1 MARANAVAIDATR
14 APDAGR
20 DTGSQWLRMAR
31 TAICMAA
38 LLLASF
44 AATAQRTEGDRAAA
58 RGVYSAEVEVNS
70 QGAGER
76 NSAFARALAQ
86 VLGKLS
92 GNRNAASIPGISQE
106 LRRAERYVDGFDY
119 RQDEGVSASG
129 APSFDTILVV
139 RFDRD
144 KVDSLAAALGLPIWP
159 QPRPKPVLW
168 LAIDDGSGPRL
179 VGLPKAAAA
188 QSTLERATTRGY
200 RLGLPNGSAAE
211 QAVVGAI
218 WRGDTAAVAR
228 ASRRYSPPMQL
239 IGKLYRDDGGW
250 RADWIFVDNGKVLSR
265 WSESGANARQVMATG
280 ADGAADALMKRYAKA
295 PETDP
300 AGTYRVAFTG
310 LDSTDDYVRLSGYLQ
325 QLAVVR
331 GMTPLSATPQTVAF
345 DLDLVS
351 GLSGFD
357 RLVSGGDVLV
367 AVSTAGA
374 ADPLGLPGDAT
385 TADPLADAIPGEARP
400 GPVAGDRPA
409 VYRLR

>member
-1 MARANAVAIDATR
+1 MARI
-14 APDAGR
+14 
-20 DTGSQWLRMAR
+20 
-31 TAICMAA
+31 AICMAV

-58 RGVYSAEVEVNS
+58 RGVYAAEVEVNS

-76 NSAFARALAQ
+76 NAAFARALSQ

-92 GNRNAASIPGISQE
+92 GNRNAASIPGIGQE

-139 RFDRD
+139 RFDQD
-144 KVDSLAAALGLPIWP
+144 KVDSLAAAMGLPIWP

-188 QSTLERATTRGY
+188 QSTLERAKTRGY

-239 IGKLYRDDGGW
+239 IGKLFRDDGGW

-331 GMTPLSATPQTVAF
+331 GITPLSATPETVAF

-367 AVSTAGA
+367 AVSTPGAVDPIGLPAGA
-374 ADPLGLPGDAT
+374 TTTDPVTG
-385 TADPLADAIPGEARP
+385 AIPGETPSRP
-400 GPVAGDRPA
+400 AAGDRGA